1 MRTLAIALTIA
12 LLPAFAACQKQV
24 EQTQADIKKG
34 DPTDRP
40 SVKAVQSASKA
51 GEARNREQTEK

>member
-1 MRTLAIALTIA
+1 MRSIVFALTIA

-24 EQTQADIKKG
+24 DQTQADIKKG
-34 DPTDRP
+34 DPMERK
-40 SVKAVQSASKA
+40 SVKEIQSAAKA